1 MIKEQPT
8 RDELMMVVRD
18 QENVIE
24 ATVDAQAM
32 LHDHLIAVREQ
43 RDRAMDTIAALFHA
57 TRSHA
62 KWNKTL
68 LIDRDVFFEQVDEW
82 LEIVNAREGD
92 AQ

>member
-8 RDELMMVVRD
+8 REKLMMVVRD

-24 ATVDAQAM
+24 TTVAAQAM

>member
-1 MIKEQPT
+1 MIKEEPT

-24 ATVDAQAM
+24 ATVAAQAM

-43 RDRAMDTIAALFHA
+43 RDRAVDTIAALFHA
-57 TRSHA
+57 TKAHA

-68 LIDRDVFFEQVDEW
+68 LIDRDVFLEQVDEW
-82 LEIVNAREGD
+82 TAIVDAREGD

>member
-8 RDELMMVVRD
+8 REKLMMVVRD

-24 ATVDAQAM
+24 TTVAAQAM

-68 LIDRDVFFEQVDEW
+68 LIERDVFFEQVDEW
-82 LEIVNAREGD
+82 LEIVDAREGD